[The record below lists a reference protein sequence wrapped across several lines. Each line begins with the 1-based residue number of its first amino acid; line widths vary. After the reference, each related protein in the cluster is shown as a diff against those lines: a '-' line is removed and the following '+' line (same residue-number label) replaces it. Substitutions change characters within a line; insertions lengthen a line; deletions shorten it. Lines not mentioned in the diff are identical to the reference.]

1 MILTENSYSLAMYTL
16 CSSSVV
22 FERQTR
28 KPFNEVG
35 NSLNSICDATE
46 LWFNEDSEIWL
57 PPSIEIHSNTIF

>member
-1 MILTENSYSLAMYTL
+1 MYTL

-46 LWFNEDSEIWL
+46 LWFSEDSEIWL